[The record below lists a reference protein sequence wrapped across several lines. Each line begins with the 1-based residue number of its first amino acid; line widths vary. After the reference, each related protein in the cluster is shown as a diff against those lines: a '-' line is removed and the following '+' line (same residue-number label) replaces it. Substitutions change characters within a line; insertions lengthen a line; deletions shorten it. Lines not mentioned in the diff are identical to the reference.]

1 MEDFETWK
9 KSNVNI
15 EKHAELNTFLEPRSS
30 VKIKRDKKNNVSWEI
45 KLVTGDEKILDDLM
59 TKALE
64 FDKRCMEATKTAVTS
79 L

>member
-15 EKHAELNTFLEPRSS
+15 ENHAELNPFLEPRSS
-30 VKIKRDKKNNVSWEI
+30 VKIKRDKKSNVSWEI

-64 FDKRCMEATKTAVTS
+64 FDKRCMEETKTAVTS